1 MSNIK
6 NVEAF
11 GKLKGICTGFGGTY
25 KPGQPNL
32 QVTAMDA
39 LLIKARKAIGD
50 EHTAKTDFNNA
61 TNVREVKFKDTL
73 RLCSRI
79 INALKSNGA
88 AALTVED
95 AQAIVRKMYG
105 KKLPAAPAV
114 TTDKVEAAKTR
125 TRTAR
130 GLDYGSMVDHFA
142 KLVQTVSVE
151 PSYLPNEPELA
162 VAGLNTT
169 LASLRS
175 LNDAVNVASV
185 KLSNIRNDRSALF
198 YTGKNNLVATA
209 KAAKQYV
216 RAAYGP
222 RSVQTTEV
230 SRIRFTKPQA

>member
-39 LLIKARKAIGD
+39 LLTKARKAISD
-50 EHTAKTDFNNA
+50 EHTAKNDFNNA
-61 TNVREVKFKDTL
+61 TNAREVKFKDTL

-79 INALKSNGA
+79 LNALKSNGA
-88 AALTVED
+88 PALTVED

-105 KKLPAAPAV
+105 RKLPVVPVVEGDHAQPA
-114 TTDKVEAAKTR
+114 KSR

-130 GLDYGSMVDHFA
+130 GLDYGSMADHFA
-142 KLVQTVSVE
+142 RLILAVSSE
-151 PSYLPNEPELA
+151 PSYLPNEPELV

-169 LASLRS
+169 AASLRS
-175 LNDAVNVASV
+175 LNDAVNAASV
-185 KLSNIRNDRSALF
+185 KLSTTRKDRNALL
-198 YTGKNNLVATA
+198 YTSKNNLVATA
-209 KAAKQYV
+209 NAAKMYV
-216 RAAYGP
+216 RSAYGP
-222 RSVQTTEV
+222 RSAQTMEV
-230 SRIRFTKPQA
+230 SKIRFTKPQA